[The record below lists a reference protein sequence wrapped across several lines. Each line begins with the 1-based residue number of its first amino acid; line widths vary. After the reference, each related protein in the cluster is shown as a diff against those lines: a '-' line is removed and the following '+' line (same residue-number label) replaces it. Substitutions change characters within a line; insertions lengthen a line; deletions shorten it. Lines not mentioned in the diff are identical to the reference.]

1 MVAEC
6 VAGFVEPLNVEHVAF
21 VEHVYMKGKSQYS
34 PRNLANCHLQNFWM
48 PQIGLLAKTHF

>member
-1 MVAEC
+1 MVAEY

-21 VEHVYMKGKSQYS
+21 VERVYIKWKSQYC
-34 PRNLANCHLQNFWM
+34 PRSLANCHLQSFWI